1 MLFTEW
7 QNTWSS
13 HSLIKYVVPIRCVI
27 SSCVTPYRPSL
38 VLLQCLLLEL
48 YLILLPVFIQN
59 HWGMGQFCFCFLDR
73 IAWFWKSCEKI
84 WQETATHSR
93 IAAKKSLRDTFMHL
107 PYAFPQTFENASI
120 YRKVVSWQ
128 TVSLPCFFLE
138 LSIWYSPYASVSQ
151 TAVSSGGNLPSAGYL
166 QCINGLKN
174 MFWKGHVFD
183 FIYGAKLSI
192 DTWLVRGRKILI
204 LIVFRN
210 TDSLFLF
217 SETATLC
224 RLPQWN
230 QIRLLFSPWQIS
242 WLFTQAICSSLYSAS
257 WWLFH
262 FTFYI

>member
-1 MLFTEW
+1 MHPHIHLKMLSSDKKMLVEW
-7 QNTWSS
+7 PFLNSAFS
-13 HSLIKYVVPIRCVI
+13 KRYVSGTFLMFLHR
-27 SSCVTPYRPSL
+27 
-38 VLLQCLLLEL
+38 LLKMFLSTGKLSVDRRFL
-48 YLILLPVFIQN
+48 YSV
-59 HWGMGQFCFCFLDR
+59 
-73 IAWFWKSCEKI
+73 
-84 WQETATHSR
+84 
-93 IAAKKSLRDTFMHL
+93 
-107 PYAFPQTFENASI
+107 
-120 YRKVVSWQ
+120 
-128 TVSLPCFFLE
+128 FFLE